1 VTDSTRP
8 TVAQICIST
17 DYVLTTPQTEP
28 KLIDALKRAL
38 AAFSA
43 NPSSGSSEKSASTS
57 LVHNPNYS
65 RIINQNHYNRVSK
78 LLDATKGEVVVGGG
92 RDEKERKIEVT
103 IVRGVKPDDSLM
115 SGALRC
121 SFPFQRRD
129 ADRSVRPQRRSL
141 ARSSRS

>member
-1 VTDSTRP
+1 VSP
-8 TVAQICIST
+8 VAQICIST

-28 KLIDALKRAL
+28 KLLEALKRAL

-43 NPSSGSSEKSASTS
+43 DPTAPSSSEKSSAS

-115 SGALRC
+115 SGA
-121 SFPFQRRD
+121 QRILSPLEGVKLT
-129 ADRSVRPQRRSL
+129 ACGEQRRSSDP
-141 ARSSRS
+141 SSRS